1 MDYGVIGF
9 PNNSYIGS
17 YANYGYWKLYDIP
30 PASKRKNYKLLK
42 TNDNYEHAKL

>member
-17 YANYGYWKLYDIP
+17 YANYGYWKLSPIGCKGVDE
-30 PASKRKNYKLLK
+30 K
-42 TNDNYEHAKL
+42 